1 MRPLFYSFAF
11 LFLSYLPSFSQTQ
24 VASSK
29 KVLVASGTIK
39 QGNFELYRFEGDGE
53 RNTSSASGPGFVSTG
68 GTLSE
73 IFTELW
79 PEAEFKISRKFGE
92 ELYTLRINTSAD
104 LDQSVLDQ
112 IWKQLD
118 QRPEFV
124 TSQTSQNQKGNCLQ
138 ISSQDQLDKSLYTPK
153 NGVLKKNESSKS
165 RIILEGYS
173 VEELAEKLSQE
184 KRLGRFF
191 FEEGKSTKVY
201 SFRLDG
207 SSLDSLREG
216 LKSYGVIL
224 QSCNRTVYM
233 YEMK

>member
-1 MRPLFYSFAF
+1 MRHLFYSFVF

-39 QGNFELYRFEGDGE
+39 HGNFELHRFEGDGE

-79 PEAEFKISRKFGE
+79 PEIEFKISRKFGE
-92 ELYTLRINTSAD
+92 DPYTLRINTTAP
-104 LDQSVLDQ
+104 LDQLVLDQ

-118 QRPEFV
+118 QRPEFAA
-124 TSQTSQNQKGNCLQ
+124 SQTSQTQTGNCLQ
-138 ISSQDQLDKSLYTPK
+138 ITSQSQLDKSLYTPK
-153 NGVLKKNESSKS
+153 NGVLKKNESN
-165 RIILEGYS
+165 RTQIILEGYTLA
-173 VEELAEKLSQE
+173 ELAEKLSQE

-191 FEEGKSTKVY
+191 LEKEKSAKVY
-201 SFRLDG
+201 SFQLNA
-207 SSLDSLREG
+207 SSVDTLSESL
-216 LKSYGVIL
+216 KNYGITFS
-224 QSCNRTVYM
+224 SCTRTVFL
-233 YEMK
+233 YEIK

>member
-1 MRPLFYSFAF
+1 VF
-11 LFLSYLPSFSQTQ
+11 LFLSYLPSFSQTT
-24 VASSK
+24 AASK

-39 QGNFELYRFEGDGE
+39 QGNFELHRFEGDGE
-53 RNTSSASGPGFVSTG
+53 RNTSAASGPGFVSTG

-73 IFTELW
+73 IFSELW
-79 PEAEFKISRKFGE
+79 PEIEFKISRKFGE
-92 ELYTLRINTSAD
+92 DLYTLRINTSSP

-124 TSQTSQNQKGNCLQ
+124 TNQTSQTQTGNCLQ
-138 ISSQDQLDKSLYTPK
+138 ITSQAQLDKSLYTPK

-165 RIILEGYS
+165 RIILEGYTL
-173 VEELAEKLSQE
+173 EELAEKLSQE

-191 FEEGKSTKVY
+191 SDQGKSTKVY
-201 SFRLDG
+201 SFSLDA
-207 SSLDSLREG
+207 SSLDALREG
-216 LKSYGVIL
+216 LKSYGIEL
-224 QSCNRTVYM
+224 QTCNRTIFL

>member
-39 QGNFELYRFEGDGE
+39 QGNFELHRFEGDGE

-79 PEAEFKISRKFGE
+79 PEVEFKISRKFGE

-165 RIILEGYS
+165 RIILEGYT

-191 FEEGKSTKVY
+191 FEQAKSAKVY
-201 SFRLDG
+201 SFSLDA

>member
-1 MRPLFYSFAF
+1 MRHHFYSFVF
-11 LFLSYLPSFSQTQ
+11 LFLSYLPSFSQTT
-24 VASSK
+24 AASK

-39 QGNFELYRFEGDGE
+39 QGNFELHRFEGDGE
-53 RNTSSASGPGFVSTG
+53 RNTSAASGPGFVSTG

-73 IFTELW
+73 IFSELW
-79 PEAEFKISRKFGE
+79 PEIEFKISRKFGE
-92 ELYTLRINTSAD
+92 DLYTLRINTSSP

-124 TSQTSQNQKGNCLQ
+124 TNQTSQTQTGNCLQ
-138 ISSQDQLDKSLYTPK
+138 ITSQAQLDKSLYTPK

-165 RIILEGYS
+165 RIILEGYTL
-173 VEELAEKLSQE
+173 EELAEKLSQE

-191 FEEGKSTKVY
+191 SDQGKSTKVY
-201 SFRLDG
+201 SFSLDA
-207 SSLDSLREG
+207 SSLDALREG
-216 LKSYGVIL
+216 LKSYGIEL
-224 QSCNRTVYM
+224 QTCNRTIFL